1 MKTRYL
7 LFLMLIF
14 CSLAFQ
20 GKSQDWIRI
29 FGEQNFSSFPFSIQ
43 ETYDKGFLINYR
55 YQQSYNLH
63 TLACLVKTDVNGNVL
78 WKKTLGNSFTN
89 NVIVTSAIETP
100 DGGLM
105 LCGEGG
111 NINKGFSASFI
122 MKLNPCM
129 EKEWCRLDTASG
141 FTFLR
146 DFCYLPAENN
156 FVLLREI
163 YDTIDF
169 FHEFRIEKLDAG
181 GRKIWSNIYGVN
193 PDYKEPSLSLKYSE
207 FDNTL
212 LLWGGVNMV
221 VPPDSLGV
229 YQAYLSKIALDGT
242 IQWETYDVPDI
253 SYIDFCSLRNQPV
266 VTENGTIIAPI
277 FPPSGLL
284 KLNSEGH
291 FQSVY
296 PIHLPDTIIANTV
309 NSMELFQKNKLLIGL
324 QNFKTGY
331 DGLGNGVLQMT
342 DTSGNIIREA
352 KLPVNFTAIIYDIH
366 ETSDNKIAILASHRL
381 NGTDFMMIK
390 YNEDLEY
397 DSLYLKPLQYDLR
410 CDEDIISNTIEID
423 CTDYGVEEIPGDG
436 VVQLQIL
443 PNPAGDFA
451 LIRLPE
457 AISKKENQGAFII
470 NSIKQDYIKNL
481 KIEIYDLNG
490 KLILQS
496 QWPDNSKEQIFNI
509 SSWNKGLYLIRITN
523 PNELIAAGKLVIK

>member
-29 FGEQNFSSFPFSIQ
+29 FGQQNYSSFPFSVL
-43 ETYDKGFLINYR
+43 ETYDNGFLINYR

-78 WKKTLGNSFTN
+78 WKKTLGNSFSN
-89 NVIVTSAIETP
+89 NVVVTSAIETP

-129 EKEWCRLDTASG
+129 EKEWCRLDTTSG
-141 FTFLR
+141 LTFLR
-146 DFCYLPAENN
+146 DLYYLPAEDN

-193 PDYKEPSLSLKYSE
+193 PDYKAPSLSLQYAES
-207 FDNTL
+207 DNAL
-212 LLWGGVNMV
+212 ILWGIVNMD
-221 VPPDSLGV
+221 VPPDSMDIM
-229 YQAYLSKIALDGT
+229 QAYVSKIALDGT
-242 IQWETYDVPDI
+242 IRWEFYSVPD
-253 SYIDFCSLRNQPV
+253 SPYNDFSGLRDQPV
-266 VTENGTIIAPI
+266 VTDNGSVITPI
-277 FPPSGLL
+277 FSPAGLL
-284 KLNSEGH
+284 KLDSGGH

-296 PIHLPDTIIANTV
+296 PVHIPDTMVAGAV
-309 NSMELFQKNKLLIGL
+309 NSMELFQKNRLLIGL
-324 QNFKTGY
+324 QNFQTGY

-342 DTSGNIIREA
+342 DTTGNVIRA
-352 KLPVNFTAIIYDIH
+352 ALLPVSFPAIIYDIH
-366 ETSDNKIAILASHRL
+366 ETSDNKIVILASHSL
-381 NGTDFMMIK
+381 NGKDFMLIK
-390 YNEDLEY
+390 YNENLEY
-397 DSLYLKPLQYDLR
+397 DSLYLNPGRYDWR
-410 CDEDIISNTIEID
+410 CEETVISNTIEID
-423 CTDYGVEEIPGDG
+423 CTDYGVEEIVENG

-443 PNPAGDFA
+443 PNPACDIA

-457 AISKKENQGAFII
+457 AISTNENQGAFII
-470 NSIKQDYIKNL
+470 NSIKQDYIRNL

-496 QWPDNSKEQIFNI
+496 QWPDNTEDQIFNT
-509 SSWNKGLYLIRITN
+509 SSWNEGLYLIRITN
-523 PNELIAAGKLVIK
+523 PNEMIATGKLVIK